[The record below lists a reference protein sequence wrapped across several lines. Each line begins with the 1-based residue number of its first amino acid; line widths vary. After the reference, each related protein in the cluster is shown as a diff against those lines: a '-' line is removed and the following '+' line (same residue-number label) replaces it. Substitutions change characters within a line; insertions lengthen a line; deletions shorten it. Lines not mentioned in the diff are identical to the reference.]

1 MIYVVVQVILK
12 KLLLVILPTLYY
24 ISLKKFMIYYYTY
37 YIKYLTS
44 VYFKYFII
52 MIPFITNH
60 TKILYAHI
68 ISLSLCVLF
77 YFTVPSYLLHFPFY
91 LSFVF
96 SKHLYIVLNQLLLF
110 YVYFVHHE
118 ALP

>member
-24 ISLKKFMIYYYTY
+24 ISLKKFMIYYTY
-37 YIKYLTS
+37 HIKYLTS

-52 MIPFITNH
+52 FTIYYNH

>member
-1 MIYVVVQVILK
+1 MIYVVVQQVILK

-24 ISLKKFMIYYYTY
+24 ISKKIYDILHVSYK
-37 YIKYLTS
+37 IFNKC

-52 MIPFITNH
+52 TIYYNH